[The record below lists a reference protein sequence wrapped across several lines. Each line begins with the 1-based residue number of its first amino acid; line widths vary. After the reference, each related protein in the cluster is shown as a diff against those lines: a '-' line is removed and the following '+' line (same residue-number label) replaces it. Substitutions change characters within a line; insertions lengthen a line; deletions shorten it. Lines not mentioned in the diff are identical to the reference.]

1 MAGQAFCEQGSFI
14 RTWRVTFL
22 ALAAQ
27 AVIAGSGAPAF
38 AQSLSGADYEQCAVY
53 RDDRL
58 IGHDSVCLE
67 RKRAELRW
75 LEREERREERREDR
89 WEERHNSPYSSI
101 YNCPYFANMGNGY
114 STTFYSDGRPSAPIG
129 NYDAGFDGRPCVP
142 NPVYV
147 LPGVK

>member
-1 MAGQAFCEQGSFI
+1 MTGQAFCEQGSLI
-14 RTWRVTFL
+14 RTLRVTFL

-27 AVIAGSGAPAF
+27 AVIAGPGAPAF
-38 AQSLSGADYEQCAVY
+38 AQSLSDADYEQCAVY
-53 RDDRL
+53 RGDRL

-75 LEREERREERREDR
+75 LEREERREERRERRRDYDDV
-89 WEERHNSPYSSI
+89 PYGHVH
-101 YNCPYFANMGNGY
+101 NCPPSANLGNGY
-114 STTFYSDGRPSAPIG
+114 STTFYNDGRPSAPIG
-129 NYDAGFDGRPCVP
+129 NYDTGFDGRPCVP